1 MRRIQCSST
10 RPPRRLRSL
19 WTTGFLGENRGSKRA
34 SRGDGAQSHLLRPAA
49 PPGGSVTFDPSG
61 RSLSDFTVELDVY
74 SGPYE
79 WLLALI
85 LKEEL
90 EIFEVPLRE
99 LVGLYLKARDP
110 VAPNALERDTDFAGS
125 AAALIL
131 LKSRTLSP
139 FLKADAEDDEETIS
153 PEQLAERLTEYLKI
167 QRGAHA
173 LPPRPGRLRIRP
185 ELLSEAARRVFSRRL
200 EPPVEHLGPIT
211 VTLQELASLIYAAL
225 VRGPVSYEEL
235 VRDMDRLKK
244 AVAFAAAL
252 SLAQEGH
259 LRLTQAEPLG
269 PLTLEPGA

>member
-1 MRRIQCSST
+1 VRTEVARVSLD
-10 RPPRRLRSL
+10 PP
-19 WTTGFLGENRGSKRA
+19 
-34 SRGDGAQSHLLRPAA
+34 
-49 PPGGSVTFDPSG
+49 G

-99 LVGLYLKARDP
+99 LVRLYLEARNP
-110 VAPNALERDTDFAGS
+110 EAPNALERDTDFAGS
-125 AAALIL
+125 AAALVL

-139 FLKADAEDDEETIS
+139 ILEADAEADEEEAIS
-153 PEQLAERLTEYLKI
+153 PEQLAERLTEYLKVR
-167 QRGAHA
+167 RGAEA
-173 LPPRPGRLRIRP
+173 LRDRFAAGAGYHPSAHVPPPRPGRLRISP
-185 ELLSEAARRVFSRRL
+185 ERLSEAARRALSRRL
-200 EPPVEHLGPIT
+200 EPPVGHLGPIT
-211 VTLQELASLIYAAL
+211 VTLQELASMIRHAL
-225 VRGPVSYEEL
+225 VGGPVSYEEL
-235 VRDMDRLKK
+235 VRDMDRLKR

-259 LRLTQAEPLG
+259 LRLSQAEPLG